1 MWLDWMTQG
10 ARISNNLCHDNDN
23 ADLFVE
29 ANHGPFVVDNNLFLS
44 PKSIEDDSQG
54 GAYAHNLIAGV
65 IDLCPT
71 FFDGRKTPFHKA
83 HSTEIVALHDNPSG
97 DSHYDNN
104 LFMRSG
110 SLVKYDQA
118 TCPCRWMAMCFS
130 RGRSHP
136 SMKAH
141 PSIGPHPIRGS
152 RWSRGTMAF
161 I

>member
-1 MWLDWMTQG
+1 MAL
-10 ARISNNLCHDNDN
+10 
-23 ADLFVE
+23 
-29 ANHGPFVVDNNLFLS
+29 PLFLS
-44 PKSIEDDSQG
+44 PKAIEDDSQG
-54 GAYAHNLIAGV
+54 GAYAHNLIAGG
-65 IDLCPT
+65 IDLCPA
-71 FFDGRKTPFHKA
+71 FFDGRKTPFHKV

-97 DSHYDNN
+97 DSRYCNN

-110 SLVKYDQA
+110 SLGKYDQA
-118 TCPCRWMAMCFS
+118 RLPMWMDGNVFS

-152 RWSRGTMAF
+152 RWSRRKMAF